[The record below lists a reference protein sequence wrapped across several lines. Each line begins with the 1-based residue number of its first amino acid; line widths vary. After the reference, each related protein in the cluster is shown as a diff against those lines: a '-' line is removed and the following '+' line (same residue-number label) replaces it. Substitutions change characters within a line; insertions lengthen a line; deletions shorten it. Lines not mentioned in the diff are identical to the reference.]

1 MNRERRFLPL
11 AIDKKEILVVLAGA
25 AAGAFIEYLILKK
38 GGVR

>member
-1 MNRERRFLPL
+1 MQ
-11 AIDKKEILVVLAGA
+11 IDKKELLIVLAGA